1 MDEGKVQRA
10 RRPGK
15 QLAKCQNQLK
25 YEVQGIAKNDQYC
38 RIHARFTGH
47 RGHKVLK
54 DSAFLYGFATLV

>member
-25 YEVQGIAKNDQYC
+25 YEVQGIAKMISVAVSMPDLPAIVDMRSLTLFY
-38 RIHARFTGH
+38 TP
-47 RGHKVLK
+47 RG
-54 DSAFLYGFATLV
+54 